1 VNCREFADFVMSYL
15 DGELDATQ
23 RRLFE
28 AHLSDCADCVRFLRE
43 YRATVY
49 LLGRTGQSAPA
60 DELAADMPEDLVKA
74 ILTVL
79 DKTP

>member
-1 VNCREFADFVMSYL
+1 MTCREFADVVMSYL

-28 AHLSDCADCVRFLRE
+28 AHLTDCADCVRFLRE

-49 LLGRTGQSAPA
+49 LLGRAGQAAHADDLPA
-60 DELAADMPEDLVKA
+60 EMPEDLVKA

>member
-1 VNCREFADFVMSYL
+1 VMSYL

-23 RRLFE
+23 RRLFA
-28 AHLSDCADCVRFLRE
+28 AHLADCADCVRFLRE

-49 LLGRTGQSAPA
+49 LAGGAGGAGQSAQA
-60 DELAADMPEDLVKA
+60 DELPADMPEDLVKA

-79 DKTP
+79 DRTP